1 MDMEEDADAEKVKF
15 SKTEKLA
22 FEMGQRERIQSVVA
36 SNKDSKVFDAYCKG
50 FNGFE
55 NTNKPLF

>member
-1 MDMEEDADAEKVKF
+1 
-15 SKTEKLA
+15 
-22 FEMGQRERIQSVVA
+22 MGQRERIQSVVVL
-36 SNKDSKVFDAYCKG
+36 NKDSKVFDAYCKG